1 MSSIHH
7 VILAPILLLVSLPLL
22 LLATLTTT
30 LAFSILLVRVALV
43 YAELGAVLLQNY
55 FSPPQIPST
64 YSSSKTAR
72 APPKS
77 PLPRRTSG
85 RKSRRGSTG
94 SGQSNGG
101 STTPR
106 APETSGLGIYSGG
119 GVTRDFEGVG
129 GWRIQKPGQEDEDGL
144 WANMNSRLELPIAG
158 DERQR
163 HHRRSYTGGSLGGMP
178 PVVLSPARSRAR
190 TPVSRRE
197 ASGGWGED
205 ALGGYLSARIPSKST
220 TDLDKSDANI
230 GRLLLRPKVSSMFSS
245 ESSSRSTASR
255 SPVT

>member
-1 MSSIHH
+1 MSYTHL
-7 VILAPILLLVSLPLL
+7 VIFAPLLLLVSLPLL

-30 LAFSILLVRVALV
+30 IAFLTLLVRVALV

-55 FSPPQIPST
+55 FSPPQISFT
-64 YSSSKTAR
+64 SSSKITR

-77 PLPRRTSG
+77 PLPRRTSD
-85 RKSRRGSTG
+85 RKSRRGSSG

-101 STTPR
+101 STTPK
-106 APETSGLGIYSGG
+106 APETSGLGIYGGG

-129 GWRIQKPGQEDEDGL
+129 GWRIPSPGQEDEDGL
-144 WANMNSRLELPIAG
+144 WTSMNSRLELPIAG

-178 PVVLSPARSRAR
+178 PVMLSPARSRAR

-205 ALGGYLSARIPSKST
+205 ALGGYFGARTSSKSS
-220 TDLDKSDANI
+220 TDLDRSGANI

-245 ESSSRSTASR
+245 ESSSRSAAPR

>member
-1 MSSIHH
+1 MSYPHH
-7 VILAPILLLVSLPLL
+7 VIFAPILLLVSLPLL
-22 LLATLTTT
+22 FLATLTTT
-30 LAFSILLVRVALV
+30 LALITLLVRVALV

-55 FSPPQIPST
+55 FSPLQISST
-64 YSSSKTAR
+64 YSFSKTAR

-77 PLPRRTSG
+77 PLPRRISD
-85 RKSRRGSTG
+85 RKSRRSSTG

-106 APETSGLGIYSGG
+106 APETSGLGIYGGG

-129 GWRIQKPGQEDEDGL
+129 GWRIPSPGQEDEDGL
-144 WANMNSRLELPIAG
+144 WTSMNSRLELPTAG

-178 PVVLSPARSRAR
+178 PVMLSPARSRAR
-190 TPVSRRE
+190 TPVSRRD

-205 ALGGYLSARIPSKST
+205 ALGGYFSARTLSKST
-220 TDLDKSDANI
+220 TDLDKSGANI
-230 GRLLLRPKVSSMFSS
+230 GRLLLRPKVSSMSSS
-245 ESSSRSTASR
+245 ESSSRSAAPR